1 MNELS
6 SHTLRVQVESQPFL
20 DDPDGAELF
29 YAAVGRAIRLFGRF
43 EMHFVAAIRAIQQLP
58 EFVHELPQEPTFPPA
73 TLRQQMRLWRKC
85 FHSIERLSPLRSA
98 ALALIPAIQDASE
111 DRAAIV
117 HSTWNG
123 FVSADPP
130 TIIAIRHRHRNGK
143 VLVHRN
149 EITLRQV
156 EEFCQSCDFLNTRL
170 LAVSF
175 EVISQY
181 WR

>member
-98 ALALIPAIQDASE
+98 ALGFRELYRLRWFVTPAPPLMTPLS
-111 DRAAIV
+111 RVFHGPSGRGAA
-117 HSTWNG
+117 W
-123 FVSADPP
+123 
-130 TIIAIRHRHRNGK
+130 
-143 VLVHRN
+143 
-149 EITLRQV
+149 
-156 EEFCQSCDFLNTRL
+156 
-170 LAVSF
+170 
-175 EVISQY
+175 
-181 WR
+181 